1 MNRAILTAEER
12 ACAHD
17 APMSRRRWLLAGG
30 GLLGLWLLMLGIG
43 VAAGRDKLAVIGVMA
58 LAAMLGGWFG
68 AERAVPA
75 GPRTMALS
83 DGLAAGAMLASACVF
98 LLPSALAGDPR
109 GGGLGVTAGLLLGI
123 ALDRFMDARHSKRA
137 GGDSVLVAITLH
149 AAAAGAAMGLAY
161 SAVPSLSA
169 LLGIVIIAHKL
180 PAGYVLARAR
190 QAVGRSRLPILLP
203 ACAVGLVAI
212 PVALLAGHAGGGGNT
227 VLAGLATGIFLHV
240 GLDFAR
246 QPTAGQAAAS
256 GTFVIAAAG
265 AAVVVA
271 AAGFSFG

>member
-1 MNRAILTAEER
+1 MNRAIFTSEDR
-12 ACAHD
+12 ASAHD
-17 APMSRRRWLLAGG
+17 TPTSRRQWLLAGG
-30 GLLGLWLLMLGIG
+30 LVCVWLLMLGIG
-43 VAAGRDKLAVIGVMA
+43 IAARRDKLVVIGVMA
-58 LAAMLGGWFG
+58 LAAMLAGWFG

-75 GPRTMALS
+75 GLRTMALS

-123 ALDRFMDARHSKRA
+123 ALDRFMGARHPKRA
-137 GGDSVLVAITLH
+137 GGDSVLFAITLH

-161 SAVPSLSA
+161 SAVPSLSV

-190 QAVGRSRLPILLP
+190 QALGQSRLPILVP
-203 ACAVGLVAI
+203 SCAVGLVAI
-212 PVALLAGHAGGGGNT
+212 PVALLSGHAGGVGNT
-227 VLAGLATGIFLHV
+227 LLAGLATGIFLHV
-240 GLDFAR
+240 GLDFSR
-246 QPTAGQAAAS
+246 QPTAAQAAAS
-256 GTFVIAAAG
+256 GTFVIAAAV

-271 AAGFSFG
+271 AAGFSLG